1 MSLYYN
7 ICMEDLESDRKKLQA
22 IIDLSKN
29 IVFFSGAGVSTESGI
44 PDFRSVD
51 GLYNQ
56 KYKYPPELIISH
68 SFYERNTEEFYRFYR
83 DKMLVLD
90 VKCNPCHL
98 YLKKLEDKGKLKAI
112 VTQNIDGLHT
122 LAGNKNVIELHG
134 SIHRNYCQKC
144 MKLFSGEYIKNSK
157 EIIPH
162 CDKCG
167 GIIKPDVVLYEEPLD
182 ELTITKTMVAI
193 READTLIVAGTSL
206 IVYPAASFV
215 SYFQGKNFVYIDKNE
230 EAKNAM
236 ANLIIHQ
243 KVGELFSLL
252 EV

>member
-1 MSLYYN
+1 MS
-7 ICMEDLESDRKKLQA
+7 DLNSDKIKLQQL
-22 IIDLSKN
+22 IDESKN

-56 KYKYPPELIISH
+56 KYKYPPEMIISH
-68 SFYERNTEEFYRFYR
+68 SFYENNMEEFYRFYK
-83 DKMLVLD
+83 DKMLILN
-90 VKCNPCHL
+90 VKCNPCHT
-98 YLKKLEDKGKLKAI
+98 YIKKLEDKGKLLGVI
-112 VTQNIDGLHT
+112 TQNIDGLHT

-144 MKLFSGEYIKNSK
+144 MKLFPAEYIKNSK
-157 EIIPH
+157 DIIPH

-167 GIIKPDVVLYEEPLD
+167 GVIKPDVVLYEEPLD
-182 ELTITKTMVAI
+182 ELTINKAVVAI
-193 READTLIVAGTSL
+193 RQADLLIVAGTSL
-206 IVYPAASFV
+206 VVYPAASFV

-230 EAKNAM
+230 KANNSM
-236 ANLIIHQ
+236 ANLVIHQ

-252 EV
+252 KV